1 MRPRLKRRR
10 DDSRQGVL
18 PLVLKPGRD
27 APAGRHEDPAERA
40 LDLGRR
46 RLAITGVLFL
56 LAFLA
61 VGGRLVDVAA
71 MGGGGEPRLPGIAA
85 TELPGLRADITDRN
99 GEILATTL
107 PTASLYADPGLV
119 IDPLEAAEMLVAVL
133 PDLDYDTV
141 LAALQS
147 DRRFVWLRRGLTPS
161 EHHQVNRLGL
171 PGIAFQNEDRRY
183 YPFGRL
189 TGHVVGF
196 TDVDGQ
202 GLAGIE
208 KSMDR
213 RLRSQ
218 GEPLRLSID
227 VRVQSLLHRELLAAI
242 DEFQA
247 IGGAGLVMD
256 ANTGEIVAMVS
267 LPDFSPA
274 RPHAAPEIGRFNR
287 TTLGVYEMGSTFKIF
302 NTAMALDSGTM
313 TLSDGFD
320 TTDPIRVGRYVINDY
335 HPERRWLSVPEIFM
349 HSSNIGS
356 VHMALEAGT
365 RTQQDYLDRFGL
377 MRMPAVELP
386 EVAMPMVPHPWREI
400 NTMTIAF
407 GHGLA
412 VSPVQLAGAVSTA
425 VNGGVL
431 RAPTLL
437 AREDGAPAPGLR
449 AISEETSDVLRRLMR
464 LTVLSGTGAHADA
477 EGYLVGGKTG
487 TAEKAQGSGYSRRS
501 LLSSF
506 VAAFPMTSPEYVVFA
521 MLDEPQGNERTY
533 GYATGGWVAAP
544 LVGRVIE
551 QMGPMVGLA
560 PLDPN
565 APDIQEAMHVDLPG
579 ADQLPGTALAAYAN

>member
-1 MRPRLKRRR
+1 MKTRSRRR
-10 DDSRQGVL
+10 GSDARQGIL
-18 PLVLKPGRD
+18 PLGIASRRPEQ
-27 APAGRHEDPAERA
+27 PEHTDPAERC

-46 RLAITGVLFL
+46 RLTITGVLFL
-56 LAFLA
+56 LAFLT

-71 MGGGGEPRLPGIAA
+71 LNGGREPRLANIAA
-85 TELPGLRADITDRN
+85 TELPGRRADIVDRN

-107 PTASLYADPGLV
+107 PTASLYADPALV
-119 IDPLEAAEMLVAVL
+119 IDPAEAAEMLVAVL

-141 LAALQS
+141 LAALNS
-147 DRRFVWLRRGLTPS
+147 NRRFVWLRRGLTPS

-183 YPFGRL
+183 YPFGPL

-196 TDVDGQ
+196 TDVDGR

-208 KSMDR
+208 KSLDT
-213 RLRSQ
+213 RLRAS
-218 GEPLRLSID
+218 GEPLRLSVD
-227 VRVQSLLHRELLAAI
+227 VRVQSLLHRELQAAI
-242 DEFQA
+242 DEFSA

-256 ANTGEIVAMVS
+256 ADNGEIVAMVS
-267 LPDFSPA
+267 LPDFNPA
-274 RPHAAPEIGRFNR
+274 QPDAAPDIGRFNR

-302 NTAMALDSGTM
+302 NTAMALDGGVL
-313 TLSDGFD
+313 TLDDGFD
-320 TTDPIRVGRYVINDY
+320 TTDPIRVGRYTINDY

-356 VHMALEAGT
+356 VHMALAAGT

-377 MRMPAVELP
+377 MRMPDLELP
-386 EVAMPMVPHPWREI
+386 ELAMPMVPHPWREI

-412 VSPVQLAGAVSTA
+412 VSPLQLTGAVATV

-431 RAPTLL
+431 HTPTLL
-437 AREDGAPAPGLR
+437 AQEAGAVVPGIR
-449 AISEETSDVLRRLMR
+449 AISEQTSDILRRLMR
-464 LTVLSGTGAHADA
+464 LTVLAGTGMHADA
-477 EGYLVGGKTG
+477 DGYLVGGKTG
-487 TAEKAQGSGYSRRS
+487 TAEKAQGSGYSRRA

-521 MLDEPQGNERTY
+521 MLDEPQGTERTF

-551 QMGPMVGLA
+551 QMGPMVGIM
-560 PLDPN
+560 PVDPDS
-565 APDIQEAMHVDLPG
+565 PEIREAMHVDLPG
-579 ADQLPGTALAAYAN
+579 DDNAPGTELAAYAN